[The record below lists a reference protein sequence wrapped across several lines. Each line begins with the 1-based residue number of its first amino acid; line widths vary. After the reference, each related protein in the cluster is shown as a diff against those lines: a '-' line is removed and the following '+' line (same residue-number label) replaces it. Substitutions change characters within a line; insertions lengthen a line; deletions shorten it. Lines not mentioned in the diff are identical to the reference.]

1 MSYLDDGGL
10 SVSPEQIKAL
20 ADKYEVPV
28 EQMMIAV
35 AAIESTYD
43 FWDSYYIGIDIKL
56 MLGKVF
62 GG

>member
-10 SVSPEQIKAL
+10 IVSPEQIKAL